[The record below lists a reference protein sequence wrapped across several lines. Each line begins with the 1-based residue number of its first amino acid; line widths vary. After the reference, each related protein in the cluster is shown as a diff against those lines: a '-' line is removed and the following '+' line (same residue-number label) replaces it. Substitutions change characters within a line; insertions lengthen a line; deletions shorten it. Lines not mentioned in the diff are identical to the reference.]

1 MKLDELYEALE
12 DYISN
17 LDTADLI
24 ALWNQY
30 VSEANRMD
38 DYIYSMDAFD
48 EMHDGM
54 KPWDI
59 VRAAYYSGKFCP
71 ADAWYWYNGY
81 GNLVSSDWP
90 EQEDDSP
97 YYLDE
102 ITNYIIDNK
111 DDLGNSDIRALLADL
126 ETEEDEETEE

>member
-1 MKLDELYEALE
+1 MKLDEFCEALE

-38 DYIYSMDAFD
+38 DYIYSMNSFD

-54 KPWDI
+54 KPWGI
-59 VRAAYYSGKFCP
+59 ARAAYYSGHFCP
-71 ADAWYWYNGY
+71 ADDWYWYNGY

-90 EQEDDSP
+90 EHEEASP

-102 ITNYIIDNK
+102 IIDYIIDNK
-111 DDLGNSDIRALLADL
+111 DDLGNSDIRALLDEL

>member
-1 MKLDELYEALE
+1 MNKGELTAALQ
-12 DYISN
+12 DYFDN
-17 LDTADLI
+17 LDTADLVS
-24 ALWNQY
+24 LWNRY
-30 VSEANRMD
+30 TDEANRMD
-38 DYIYSMDAFD
+38 DYIYSMNDFD

-71 ADAWYWYNGY
+71 AHDWYWYNAY

-90 EQEDDSP
+90 EMEGDSP

-102 ITNYIIDNK
+102 IIDYIIDEDN
-111 DDLGNSDIRALLADL
+111 DLGNSDIRALLDEL

>member
-1 MKLDELYEALE
+1 MTLDEFCEALE

-17 LDTADLI
+17 LDTANLI
-24 ALWNQY
+24 SLWNQY

-38 DYIYSMDAFD
+38 DYIYSMDSFD

-71 ADAWYWYNGY
+71 ADDWYWYNGY

-90 EQEDDSP
+90 EREDASP

-102 ITNYIIDNK
+102 IIDYIIDNK
-111 DDLGNSDIRALLADL
+111 DDLGNSDIRALLDEL
-126 ETEEDEETEE
+126 ESEEDEETEE